1 MLPTQ
6 ILLNNLLYDM
16 AQLSIP
22 TDNVDESY
30 LEKPQHWDIGLI
42 RRFMIYVG
50 PISSIF
56 DFLTFFVLLRVFH
69 ASEAFFHTGWFVE
82 SLITQTLVL
91 FVIRTSKNPL
101 RSQPSRALVA
111 TCLGSIAVGVV
122 LPFSPLARVLGFTP
136 LPLSFF
142 VFLAVV
148 TAAYL
153 VLVEFAKR
161 HILKVSADSR
171 LLTVKAAA

>member
-1 MLPTQ
+1 M
-6 ILLNNLLYDM
+6 
-16 AQLSIP
+16 
-22 TDNVDESY
+22 V
-30 LEKPQHWDIGLI
+30 H
-42 RRFMIYVG
+42 VG

-91 FVIRTSKNPL
+91 FIIRTSKSPL
-101 RSQPSRALVA
+101 RSRPSVALVA
-111 TCLGSIAVGVV
+111 TCLAAISVCVF

-136 LPLSFF
+136 LPPAFF
-142 VFLAVV
+142 VFLALA

-153 VLVEFAKR
+153 ALVELAKHR
-161 HILKVSADSR
+161 ILKPPSAELQPSAA
-171 LLTVKAAA
+171 KAAA